1 MSRTP
6 AVPMSVGTS
15 PMRKMPST
23 RPMTDLYALMGPR
36 TERPGR
42 RERADQQ
49 DVAGDGERGTDHDV
63 RPEPRVERQRAYED
77 ERKTAQ
83 REQRVGGANDKH
95 WIGRALHQLFLKDV
109 GDRAGEDSDGDEQ
122 SYEHEYAATVRF
134 FFHILTRTAPIRAGD
149 VRRPRPGAARFD
161 RRRAVR
167 YNDRSARPH
176 ADLL

>member
-1 MSRTP
+1 MRRTP

-36 TERPGR
+36 TERPVEESAQTSR
-42 RERADQQ
+42 TLPETASAAQITMFVQ
-49 DVAGDGERGTDHDV
+49 NRGSSGS
-63 RPEPRVERQRAYED
+63 EAYED

-83 REQRVGGANDKH
+83 REQPVGGANDKH

-134 FFHILTRTAPIRAGD
+134 FFHILT
-149 VRRPRPGAARFD
+149 
-161 RRRAVR
+161 
-167 YNDRSARPH
+167 
-176 ADLL
+176 

>member
-1 MSRTP
+1 MAKAWFNRS
-6 AVPMSVGTS
+6 
-15 PMRKMPST
+15 
-23 RPMTDLYALMGPR
+23 L
-36 TERPGR
+36 
-42 RERADQQ
+42 
-49 DVAGDGERGTDHDV
+49 
-63 RPEPRVERQRAYED
+63 RQGGQHR
-77 ERKTAQ
+77 
-83 REQRVGGANDKH
+83 GANDKH